1 MSPVS
6 VVSVSPVSVMSPVT
20 VVGVSGPVLSVRSPL
35 VFGPEDVVGPVS
47 LGMPVVK
54 PTTFA
59 FVHFLV
65 LHLLLLGVA
74 AIRMHHAMSVVGDDE
89 DHLQSCGRRPER
101 VGGSVNSAFI
111 GEDFYSFFDV
121 KVYYIS
127 LVYKY

>member
-1 MSPVS
+1 MS
-6 VVSVSPVSVMSPVT
+6 VVSVSPMSMVSVSVTPVSVMSPVMRM
-20 VVGVSGPVLSVRSPL
+20 VVSVSGPVLSVRSPL

-65 LHLLLLGVA
+65 LHLLLLGVV
-74 AIRMHHAMSVVGDDE
+74 AIRMHHAMSVIGNDE

-101 VGGSVNSAFI
+101 DGG
-111 GEDFYSFFDV
+111 
-121 KVYYIS
+121 
-127 LVYKY
+127 